1 MKRVKLFALIS
12 LLFIGLGHAWGTVA
26 SVNDVLWEEQFTGTT
41 NSTSTA
47 FSATNASAISS
58 IASSEKGTSML
69 ISSDISNLK
78 YTASNV
84 MLTATSGTNCS
95 AAHIWVNKSTTGY
108 FQVEDI
114 PLYGAS
120 KVKVSWAQGGN
131 TKVTVQY
138 AFDGSSSF
146 TDLSSNSTG
155 SAEFISTEL
164 STSGHNS
171 ISLKFVRTSTT
182 TNLRLDN
189 LKLFVTEASS
199 SSGGVTYT
207 DDFFQQAGTHTTPTC
222 RGKRNR
228 YVPPAYPNKS
238 HLHLHE
244 TPINSLQDNALMVLY
259 TGLMEK

>member
-1 MKRVKLFALIS
+1 
-12 LLFIGLGHAWGTVA
+12 
-26 SVNDVLWEEQFTGTT
+26 
-41 NSTSTA
+41 
-47 FSATNASAISS
+47 
-58 IASSEKGTSML
+58 
-69 ISSDISNLK
+69 
-78 YTASNV
+78 
-84 MLTATSGTNCS
+84 MLTAASGTNCS

-108 FQVEDI
+108 FQVENI

-131 TKVTVQY
+131 TTVTVQY

-171 ISLKFVRTSTT
+171 ISLKFVRTSTK

-189 LKLFVTEASS
+189 LKLFVTEASG

-222 RGKRNR
+222 RGKRSR
-228 YVPPAYPNKS
+228 YVPPAHPNKS

-244 TPINSLQDNALMVLY
+244 TPIKLVTRQCFNGSLH
-259 TGLMEK
+259 GF

>member
-12 LLFIGLGHAWGTVA
+12 LLFVGLGHAWGAVA
-26 SVNDVLWEEQFTGTT
+26 SVDDVLWKEQFTGTT
-41 NSTSTA
+41 NSTSTT
-47 FSATNASAISS
+47 FTATNASAISS

-84 MLTATSGTNCS
+84 MLTAASGTNCS

-108 FQVEDI
+108 FQVENI

-131 TKVTVQY
+131 TTVTVQY

-171 ISLKFVRTSTT
+171 ISLKFVRTSTK

-189 LKLFVTEASS
+189 LKLFVTEASG

-228 YVPPAYPNKS
+228 YVPPAHPNKS

-244 TPINSLQDNALMVLY
+244 TPIKLVTRQCFNGSLH
-259 TGLMEK
+259 GF